1 MANLWS
7 SADAYERFMS
17 RWSRGIAAQFVPW
30 LEVPPGKTWLDV
42 GCGTGALTQA
52 ILDLTNPS
60 SVLGIEPSPT
70 FIERARATVSGAN
83 VGFREGGAEQL
94 PDLGKFDAVVSGLV
108 LNFLPDPAD
117 SLREMAQI
125 TSTGGVVAAYVWD
138 YAEGMQLVRF
148 FWDVASEL
156 DPAAALQDE
165 GRRSSVCQPDA
176 LISLAAP
183 ELSAVE
189 VTALTTAHVF
199 PTFDAYWQPFL
210 GGVGTPPAYVA
221 SLDEDHRAALREAL
235 RARLPASA
243 DGSIALTA
251 RAWAVKGRR
260 EH

>member
-30 LEVPPGKTWLDV
+30 LQVPSGKRWLEV
-42 GCGTGALTQA
+42 GCGTGALTQS
-52 ILDLTNPS
+52 IVDLASPS
-60 SVLGIEPSPT
+60 SVLGIEPSQA
-70 FIERARATVSGAN
+70 FIERARATVTGAR
-83 VGFREGGAEQL
+83 VEFRQAGAEQL
-94 PDLGKFDAVVSGLV
+94 PGLGEFDAVVSGLV

-117 SLREMAQI
+117 SLRQMAQI
-125 TSTGGVVAAYVWD
+125 TSAGGVVGAYVWD
-138 YAEGMQLVRF
+138 YAEGMQLVRY

-165 GRRSSVCQPDA
+165 GRRASVCQPDA
-176 LISLAAP
+176 LIALAAP

-235 RARLPASA
+235 RARLPVAA
-243 DGSIALTA
+243 DGSVALTA

-260 EH
+260 DH